1 MYTYLKS
8 HYTIIL
14 AITAFL
20 TACSSDNDVTTP
32 AFSVGETY
40 NAITL
45 SAGISNGAG
54 NFQTRAAETEHE
66 KHNAFTENTK
76 VALRIDGIWKG
87 HSPEDITKTTT
98 ATIGAETTSGSKHNS
113 LTMINQL
120 YWDEY
125 GTADPN
131 NRKEGEN
138 GENKGREKGL
148 TVYGLAVNGVT
159 TAIELDGQSEGQKW
173 ESFSWTIDN
182 DQSSG
187 WESKDL
193 LTSNN
198 ISGTGNTLKF
208 DDVKNNNSPNNL
220 LIFTHAMSKITVNL
234 KADEGFPGY
243 DANNPSN
250 ATFEE
255 NPTLELINFNTSGT
269 YDVLTKTPSASSAK
283 GNIKM
288 HLTSGGK
295 GSNTAQFDALMF
307 PGNSWDDNTKSEN
320 ILQLNADGNIYQVKA
335 EKLYAAMTSN
345 NQASITQGYNYILNI
360 TVKKTKIEIEATI
373 KNWEEIT
380 SENVA
385 PEINISASYGQAVN
399 ETNAFTKS
407 YDFFRSLDID
417 KNFDSDSST
426 EGINP
431 AAKYTYSEETQTGSW
446 DKTLFWPNHETHY
459 FFRGVYPQSQKVET
473 VNGYDVISV
482 KNCTF
487 SAGTSPSELMIALPR
502 STSSCSHGYDIEGK
516 GICATTGKINM
527 NFEYAMSKIELRLT
541 SNEASSLD
549 YVDLTNAETKVE
561 IINGYENGYI
571 TLKNGLHSEYQNS
584 NKKDYPL
591 SKQTT
596 AASGFQLSTLDAIM
610 PQQLSDDV
618 VFKITVKNS
627 DGTTDIYTAQINKI
641 KEKNNNS
648 FITEWEHGKHYIYI
662 LNVTKTKINVSATLS
677 DWTTVSSS
685 ENVWM

>member
-1 MYTYLKS
+1 MRISRLL
-8 HYTIIL
+8 YTITVIL
-14 AITAFL
+14 ALHSCA
-20 TACSSDNDVTTP
+20 DNTETP
-32 AFSVGETY
+32 AYTVGETD

-45 SAGISNGAG
+45 SAGVSTNDNGV
-54 NFQTRAAETEHE
+54 QTRATSQKYTPFSAQTQ
-66 KHNAFTENTK
+66 
-76 VALRIDGIWKG
+76 LRLRVDGKWTNNNPSGI
-87 HSPEDITKTTT
+87 SKTTT
-98 ATIGAETTSGSKHNS
+98 AKTSPSASADSDNDNTNDTHTVEFTSAER
-113 LTMINQL
+113 L
-120 YWDEY
+120 YWDDY
-125 GTADPN
+125 GTADPGN
-131 NRKEGEN
+131 QA
-138 GENKGREKGL
+138 GRAEGL
-148 TVYGLAVNGVT
+148 TIYGVAV
-159 TAIELDGQSEGQKW
+159 EGSTSAPEVSDW
-173 ESFSWTIDN
+173 NSLSWTLPE
-182 DQSSG
+182 DQNTDD
-187 WESKDL
+187 WKNHDL
-193 LTSNN
+193 ITSNN
-198 ISGTGNTLKF
+198 IRGTGNTLKF

>member
-1 MYTYLKS
+1 MRLRVDGKWTNNNPS
-8 HYTIIL
+8 
-14 AITAFL
+14 
-20 TACSSDNDVTTP
+20 
-32 AFSVGETY
+32 
-40 NAITL
+40 
-45 SAGISNGAG
+45 GIS
-54 NFQTRAAETEHE
+54 
-66 KHNAFTENTK
+66 
-76 VALRIDGIWKG
+76 
-87 HSPEDITKTTT
+87 KTTT
-98 ATIGAETTSGSKHNS
+98 AKTSPSASADSDNDNTNDTHTVEFTSAER
-113 LTMINQL
+113 L
-120 YWDEY
+120 YWDDY
-125 GTADPN
+125 GTADPGN
-131 NRKEGEN
+131 QA
-138 GENKGREKGL
+138 GRAEGL
-148 TVYGLAVNGVT
+148 TIYGVAV
-159 TAIELDGQSEGQKW
+159 EGSTSAPEVSDW
-173 ESFSWTIDN
+173 NSLSWTLPE
-182 DQSSG
+182 DQNTDD
-187 WESKDL
+187 WKNHDL
-193 LTSNN
+193 ITSNN
-198 ISGTGNTLKF
+198 IRGTGNTLKF

-487 SAGTSPSELMIALPR
+487 SAGTSPSEL
-502 STSSCSHGYDIEGK
+502 
-516 GICATTGKINM
+516 
-527 NFEYAMSKIELRLT
+527 
-541 SNEASSLD
+541 
-549 YVDLTNAETKVE
+549 
-561 IINGYENGYI
+561 
-571 TLKNGLHSEYQNS
+571 
-584 NKKDYPL
+584 NK
-591 SKQTT
+591 
-596 AASGFQLSTLDAIM
+596 
-610 PQQLSDDV
+610 
-618 VFKITVKNS
+618 
-627 DGTTDIYTAQINKI
+627 
-641 KEKNNNS
+641 
-648 FITEWEHGKHYIYI
+648 
-662 LNVTKTKINVSATLS
+662 
-677 DWTTVSSS
+677 
-685 ENVWM
+685 